1 MTGTNVNEVANEGE
15 SNPKILEQPFVL
27 LDGTNASKAGQ
38 VDPRKIIEP

>member
-1 MTGTNVNEVANEGE
+1 MNVNEVANGGE

-38 VDPRKIIEP
+38 VDSRKIIEP